1 MFIKRFTSLSKSNL
15 IILNTIPKI
24 NMRYCSNIPNINGI
38 EYKKT
43 KIQDILNTTKN
54 TNQIYDC
61 MLGSESN
68 ETKKYA
74 FWGGCITG
82 IFLPFS
88 LPIGILG
95 FGTSKYLMIKQ
106 KHKILS
112 HPEEITSII
121 NSDNRLYEYV
131 AYYISFGLI
140 ISFFACIIIAVLF
153 MILMLL
159 FGFSMIAII
168 SIFESLY
175 R

>member
-1 MFIKRFTSLSKSNL
+1 MFIKIFTSLSKPNL

-61 MLGSESN
+61 MLGSLSN
-68 ETKKYA
+68 ETKNYA

-88 LPIGILG
+88 LPVGILG
-95 FGTSKYLMIKQ
+95 FGTSKYLMITQ
-106 KHKILS
+106 KNKLLL
-112 HPEEITSII
+112 HPEQITSII
-121 NSDNRLYEYV
+121 NSENRLYEYIC
-131 AYYISFGLI
+131 YYVSCGLI
-140 ISFFACIIIAVLF
+140 VSSFACIIIIALIMLL
-153 MILMLL
+153 MIL
-159 FGFSMIAII
+159 FGFSLVTFVAIL
-168 SIFESLY
+168 ESLY